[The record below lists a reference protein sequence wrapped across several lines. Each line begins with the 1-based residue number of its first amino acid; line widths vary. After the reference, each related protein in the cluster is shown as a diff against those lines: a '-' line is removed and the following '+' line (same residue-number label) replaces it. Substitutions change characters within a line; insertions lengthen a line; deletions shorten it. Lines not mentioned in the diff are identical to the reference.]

1 MATVG
6 IIANPAA
13 GKDIRRLVAQGRV
26 VSDQEKINI
35 LRRML
40 VGLDATGI
48 DRLVIMPDSAMLGR
62 AAINEGSFGFEIEFL
77 DMTVF
82 SAERDSTR
90 AAELMSGMDVDCLI
104 TLGGDGTN
112 RAVSLGSKDVPLV
125 AVSTGTNNVFPEM
138 VEGTLAGLAAGV
150 VAAGLVD
157 LERVTAHS
165 KRIEA
170 RFDGV
175 LRDIA
180 LIDLAVSKERFVG
193 ARAIWDMDTV
203 HEVFLSRTAPG
214 NIGMS
219 AIGAQLHPEPLG
231 EDEGIY
237 VRIGSGGPTVRAA
250 IAPGTVAEVNVEQW
264 AVVKT
269 GERVPI
275 DLRPCTVALDGER
288 TFALSDA
295 ARVEIAFASAGPRVV
310 DVDAALHEA
319 ARAGVFIDQAG
330 VVGTGE
336 TGVSDS

>member
-13 GKDIRRLVAQGRV
+13 GKDIRRLVAHGRL

-35 LRRML
+35 LRRIL

-62 AAINEGSFGFEIEFL
+62 AAINGGSFGFEVEFL

-90 AAELMSGMDVDCLI
+90 AAELMSDMGVDCLI

-157 LERVTAHS
+157 RERVTSPS

-170 RFDGV
+170 RVDGA
-175 LRDIA
+175 LKDIA

-193 ARAIWDMDTV
+193 ARAIWDMDTI
-203 HEVFLSRTAPG
+203 HEVLLSQTAPG

-231 EDEGIY
+231 EDEGIHL
-237 VRIGSGGPTVRAA
+237 RIGSGGPTVRAA
-250 IAPGTVAEVNVEQW
+250 IAPGTVAQVQIERW
-264 AVVKT
+264 RVVKT
-269 GERVPI
+269 GEWVPI

-288 TFALSDA
+288 SFALSDA
-295 ARVEIAFASAGPRVV
+295 GSVEIGLAASGPRVV
-310 DVDAALHEA
+310 DVDAALREA
-319 ARAGVFIDQAG
+319 ARAGVFVEQAG
-330 VVGTGE
+330 ERSGRL
-336 TGVSDS
+336 

>member
-13 GKDIRRLVAQGRV
+13 GKDIRRLVAHGRL

-62 AAINEGSFGFEIEFL
+62 AAINDGSFGFEVEFL

-90 AAELMSGMDVDCLI
+90 AAELMSDMGVDCLI

-157 LERVTAHS
+157 RERVTSPS
-165 KRIEA
+165 KRIEV
-170 RFDGV
+170 RVDGV
-175 LRDIA
+175 LKDIA

-193 ARAIWDMDTV
+193 ARAIWDMDTI
-203 HEVFLSRTAPG
+203 HEVLLSQTAPG

-231 EDEGIY
+231 EDEGMHL
-237 VRIGSGGPTVRAA
+237 RIGSGGPTVRAA
-250 IAPGTVAEVNVEQW
+250 IAPGTVAQVHVEQW
-264 AVVKT
+264 RVVKI
-269 GERVPI
+269 GEWVPI

-288 TFALSDA
+288 SFALSDA
-295 ARVEIAFASAGPRVV
+295 GSVEIGLAASGPRVV
-310 DVDAALHEA
+310 DVDAALREA
-319 ARAGVFIDQAG
+319 ARAGVFVEQAG
-330 VVGTGE
+330 ERSGRL
-336 TGVSDS
+336 